1 LNRRTK
7 AKKNKEIGELVSKIS
22 GKDLYNT
29 IFDFVEKSDIR

>member
-22 GKDLYNT
+22 GEELHNT
-29 IFDFVEKSDIR
+29 IIDFVEKNDIE